1 MKEILVQRQVIG
13 EKKKQRI
20 PENLEESVAA
30 AASPASGAASRTH
43 NGRLVVRCGP
53 GSVVAASSAASRA
66 APSLVGPRSQGR
78 TALRE
83 EPSPVELPA

>member
-1 MKEILVQRQVIG
+1 MKEILLQRQVIG
-13 EKKKQRI
+13 EEKETKDSK
-20 PENLEESVAA
+20 NLEESAAA

-53 GSVVAASSAASRA
+53 GSVVAPSSAASRA
-66 APSLVGPRSQGR
+66 APSLVGLRSQSR

-83 EPSPVELPA
+83 ETSPVELSA